1 MEYFDFSE
9 RTMVLLDADFN
20 IAKDFNVPVKH
31 LSSIEITGRVGLP
44 NGFIKRT
51 IRRDIQSAVRYAV
64 AMQGANAIG
73 VESTVCDRLEE
84 IGYKGVTCELLS
96 MIRNIYP
103 VGEKE
108 EKVDLMKRKMFA
120 KKKQKTIPTKRGK
133 SCKRF
138 GKNL

>member
-1 MEYFDFSE
+1 MEYFDFCE
-9 RTMVLLDADFN
+9 RSMVLLDADFN
-20 IAKDFNVPVKH
+20 IAKDFDVPVKH

-73 VESTVCDRLEE
+73 VESMVCDRLEE
-84 IGYKGVTCELLS
+84 IGYEGVTCELLS
-96 MIRNIYP
+96 MTRNIYP

-108 EKVDLMKRKMFA
+108 EKVDLMKRKNVC
-120 KKKQKTIPTKRGK
+120 KEESEDNSNQKG
-133 SCKRF
+133 
-138 GKNL
+138 

>member
-9 RTMVLLDADFN
+9 RSMVLLDADFN
-20 IAKDFNVPVKH
+20 IAKDFDVPVKH

-84 IGYKGVTCELLS
+84 IGYESVTCELLS
-96 MIRNIYP
+96 MTRNIYP

-108 EKVDLMKRKMFA
+108 EKVDLMKRKNVC
-120 KKKQKTIPTKRGK
+120 KEETEDNSNQKG
-133 SCKRF
+133 
-138 GKNL
+138 

>member
-9 RTMVLLDADFN
+9 RAMALLDADYN
-20 IAKDFNVPVKH
+20 VTKDFDVPVKH

-64 AMQGANAIG
+64 AMHGANAIG
-73 VESTVCDRLEE
+73 VEGAVCDRLEE
-84 IGYKGVTCELLS
+84 IGYEGVTCELLS
-96 MIRNIYP
+96 MTRNIYP

-108 EKVDLMKRKMFA
+108 EKVDLMKRKNVC
-120 KKKQKTIPTKRGK
+120 KEEPEDNSNQKG
-133 SCKRF
+133 
-138 GKNL
+138 

>member
-73 VESTVCDRLEE
+73 VESMVCDRLEE
-84 IGYKGVTCELLS
+84 IGYEGVTCELLS
-96 MIRNIYP
+96 MTRNIYP

-108 EKVDLMKRKMFA
+108 EKVDLMKRKNVC
-120 KKKQKTIPTKRGK
+120 KEESEDNSNQKG
-133 SCKRF
+133 
-138 GKNL
+138 

>member
-9 RTMVLLDADFN
+9 RSMVLLDADFN
-20 IAKDFNVPVKH
+20 IAKDFDVPVKH

-73 VESTVCDRLEE
+73 VESMVCDRLEE
-84 IGYKGVTCELLS
+84 IGYEGVTCELLS
-96 MIRNIYP
+96 MTRNIYP

-108 EKVDLMKRKMFA
+108 EKVDLMKRKNVC
-120 KKKQKTIPTKRGK
+120 KEETEDNSNQKG
-133 SCKRF
+133 
-138 GKNL
+138 

>member
-9 RTMVLLDADFN
+9 RSMVLLDADFN
-20 IAKDFNVPVKH
+20 IAKDFGVPVKH

-73 VESTVCDRLEE
+73 VESMVCDRLEE
-84 IGYKGVTCELLS
+84 IGYEGVTCELLS
-96 MIRNIYP
+96 MTRNIYP

-108 EKVDLMKRKMFA
+108 EKVDLMKRKNVC
-120 KKKQKTIPTKRGK
+120 KEESEDNSNQKG
-133 SCKRF
+133 
-138 GKNL
+138 

>member
-9 RTMVLLDADFN
+9 RSMVLLDADFN
-20 IAKDFNVPVKH
+20 IAKDFDVPVKH

-73 VESTVCDRLEE
+73 VESMVCDRLEE
-84 IGYKGVTCELLS
+84 IGYEGVTCELLS
-96 MIRNIYP
+96 MTRNIYP

-108 EKVDLMKRKMFA
+108 EKIDLMKRKNVC
-120 KKKQKTIPTKRGK
+120 KEETEDNSNQKG
-133 SCKRF
+133 
-138 GKNL
+138 

>member
-1 MEYFDFSE
+1 MEYFDFCE
-9 RTMVLLDADFN
+9 RSMVLLDADFN
-20 IAKDFNVPVKH
+20 IAKDFDVPVKH

-73 VESTVCDRLEE
+73 VESMVCDRLEE
-84 IGYKGVTCELLS
+84 IGYEGVTCELLS
-96 MIRNIYP
+96 MTRNIYP

-108 EKVDLMKRKMFA
+108 EKVDLMKRKNVC
-120 KKKQKTIPTKRGK
+120 KEETEDNSNQKG
-133 SCKRF
+133 
-138 GKNL
+138 

>member
-9 RTMVLLDADFN
+9 RSMVLLDADFN
-20 IAKDFNVPVKH
+20 IAKDFDVPVKH

-51 IRRDIQSAVRYAV
+51 VRRDIQSAVRYAV

-73 VESTVCDRLEE
+73 VESMVCDRLEE
-84 IGYKGVTCELLS
+84 IGYEGVTCELLS
-96 MIRNIYP
+96 MTRNIYP

-108 EKVDLMKRKMFA
+108 EKVDLMKRKNVC
-120 KKKQKTIPTKRGK
+120 KEETEDNSNQKG
-133 SCKRF
+133 
-138 GKNL
+138 

>member
-9 RTMVLLDADFN
+9 RSMVLLDADFN
-20 IAKDFNVPVKH
+20 IAKDFDVPVKH

-84 IGYKGVTCELLS
+84 IGYEGVTCELLS
-96 MIRNIYP
+96 MTRNIYP

-108 EKVDLMKRKMFA
+108 EKVDLMKRKNVCKEEA
-120 KKKQKTIPTKRGK
+120 EDNSNQKG
-133 SCKRF
+133 
-138 GKNL
+138 

>member
-1 MEYFDFSE
+1 MEYFDFCE
-9 RTMVLLDADFN
+9 RSMVLLDADFN
-20 IAKDFNVPVKH
+20 IAKDFDVPVKH

-73 VESTVCDRLEE
+73 VESMVCDRLEE
-84 IGYKGVTCELLS
+84 IGYEGVTCELLS
-96 MIRNIYP
+96 MTRNIYP

-108 EKVDLMKRKMFA
+108 EKIDLMKRKNVC
-120 KKKQKTIPTKRGK
+120 KEETEDNSNQKG
-133 SCKRF
+133 
-138 GKNL
+138 

>member
-1 MEYFDFSE
+1 MEYFDFCE
-9 RTMVLLDADFN
+9 RSMVLLDADFN
-20 IAKDFNVPVKH
+20 IAKDFDVPVKH

-84 IGYKGVTCELLS
+84 IGYECVTCELLS
-96 MIRNIYP
+96 MTRNIYP

-108 EKVDLMKRKMFA
+108 EKVDLMKRKNVCKEETEDNSN
-120 KKKQKTIPTKRGK
+120 KKG
-133 SCKRF
+133 
-138 GKNL
+138 

>member
-1 MEYFDFSE
+1 MEYFDFCE
-9 RTMVLLDADFN
+9 RSMVLLDADFN
-20 IAKDFNVPVKH
+20 IAKDFDVPVKH

-84 IGYKGVTCELLS
+84 IGYEGVTCELLS
-96 MIRNIYP
+96 MTRNIYP

-108 EKVDLMKRKMFA
+108 EKVDLMTRKNVC
-120 KKKQKTIPTKRGK
+120 KEETEDNSNQKG
-133 SCKRF
+133 
-138 GKNL
+138 

>member
-64 AMQGANAIG
+64 ALQGANAIG

-108 EKVDLMKRKMFA
+108 EKVDLMKRKNVC
-120 KKKQKTIPTKRGK
+120 KEETEDNSNQKG
-133 SCKRF
+133 
-138 GKNL
+138 